1 MALAWKAGWVQALT
15 SSNLVSSATEKCALT
30 RAYTSS
36 SAPLEASAPRF
47 VRYLCAI
54 FRGGPLC
61 GGLWRTSRAGP
72 GRRVRS
78 ARLAAPEGSQGRSGV
93 QVQLEFRA
101 ELPSGGPSD
110 LEVTGPY
117 PAQTER
123 RGEGPSAGARP
134 AILVSE
140 VLQSSSWTVGDPGRA
155 GAREYGSVVAKVR
168 MSCRESTNEQL
179 GYGPWTTS
187 FRAGRLL
194 WAANCFQRSRR
205 W

>member
-15 SSNLVSSATEKCALT
+15 SSNLVSSATGNCALT
-30 RAYTSS
+30 RAYTTARVPSG
-36 SAPLEASAPRF
+36 ASDPRF

-54 FRGGPLC
+54 FRGGRLR

-78 ARLAAPEGSQGRSGV
+78 ARLAAPEGSQGRSWV

>member
-15 SSNLVSSATEKCALT
+15 SSNLVSSAAENCALT
-30 RAYTSS
+30 RAYTPAG
-36 SAPLEASAPRF
+36 APLGASDPRF

-54 FRGGPLC
+54 FRGGPLR

-78 ARLAAPEGSQGRSGV
+78 ARLAAPEGSQGRSWV
-93 QVQLEFRA
+93 QFSWSFEPNFQVEA
-101 ELPSGGPSD
+101 PPT